1 MITDRVIGG
10 SAEAGRIVFTPPPGI
25 AKRIASRPPA
35 AFASSMAARRVHC
48 LPALAASASQRPSP
62 GLASGSSATRLTV
75 NVAAAA
81 AGRAPTSGTATK
93 KAARNSAKAVRD
105 AELID
110 VGFIVLLLGSS
121 GVRPPRDLLAVGGDQ
136 IALVG

>member
-48 LPALAASASQRPSP
+48 LPALA
-62 GLASGSSATRLTV
+62 SSATRLTV

-136 IALVG
+136 IALVGVDLIESGT